1 MRFYV
6 FIQLYYK
13 IFLWSLVIAYLC
25 FSPSDGFKKVPIII
39 PHMDKV
45 VHFIM
50 FFILG
55 MLMETIKTRVLNLVT
70 RFGLP
75 LLGMVYGGLI
85 ELVQHY
91 LINGRHGDLIDWTA
105 DIMGL
110 IIGIGFVKILPLKLQ
125 RVLS

>member
-1 MRFYV
+1 
-6 FIQLYYK
+6 
-13 IFLWSLVIAYLC
+13 
-25 FSPSDGFKKVPIII
+25 
-39 PHMDKV
+39 MDKV